1 MKKMLAILFVFA
13 SVCSFA
19 QEQDNKRF
27 IEVQGTSKL
36 EVVPDVAY
44 FSILLT
50 DNQKENIYVE
60 KQEVEL
66 GKILKKYEIPSE
78 NLTIDKLSGLRQKVS
93 FWGTKDVVNQKL
105 MTLKITN
112 LSVTDKLLDE
122 ISKLKINSISLQK
135 VESSN
140 IEKYKSEAC
149 IQAAKNAK
157 NKAADFAKGLE
168 VTLSSPM
175 NLYEQNLSVSGDE
188 EEIQPRYYMMSKANS
203 ESADADSGMQQNF
216 KNIVIRCNVRLKAEI
231 K

>member
-149 IQAAKNAK
+149 IQAAQNAK